1 MEGNSRN
8 GILQSAHAVVVLKW
22 RQCNNKLGSTFSFG
36 HHHFNTEHDRIMV
49 LLLNALSGLDLK
61 NWPVK
66 VNTFAHNIDSVGQEF
81 IHYHTFH

>member
-8 GILQSAHAVVVLKW
+8 GNLQSAPAVVVLKW
-22 RQCNNKLGSTFSFG
+22 RQCNKKLGSFG

-49 LLLNALSGLDLK
+49 LLLNALSGLDLE

-81 IHYHTFH
+81 LQYHTFH